1 MRHAVTQRMRGRLTF
16 ASVTSLLAIF
26 VALAGTGYAAIT
38 LPSNSVGPR
47 QIKTNAVGGAE
58 IRTNAVR
65 SGEVR
70 NRALRFV
77 DFRAG
82 TFPPGPRGPQGIQG
96 IQGIQGERG
105 TFSDITVQFT
115 QATAD
120 LADGTSAS
128 YNAFCP
134 AGQIGIG
141 GGFRGDFED
150 SEATNVG
157 SSRPAMTPGN
167 TEPPLDNGTFTGWRI
182 TALNVAGGVT
192 TGIRP
197 EVWAICVS
205 P

>member
-1 MRHAVTQRMRGRLTF
+1 MRHAVMERIRGRLTF
-16 ASVTSLLAIF
+16 ASVTSLMAIF
-26 VALAGTGYAAIT
+26 VALGGTGYAAIT

-47 QIKTNAVGGAE
+47 QIKTNAVGGTE
-58 IRTNAVR
+58 IRKNAVR
-65 SGEVR
+65 SGEIR
-70 NRALRFV
+70 NGALRFV

-105 TFSDITVQFT
+105 TFSDITVQFE
-115 QATAD
+115 QAAAD
-120 LADGTSAS
+120 LADGASQS

-141 GGFRGDFED
+141 GGFRGDLTD

-157 SSRPAMTPGN
+157 SSRPAMSTGN
-167 TEPPLDNGTFTGWRI
+167 TEPPLDDGTFMGWRI
-182 TALNVAGGVT
+182 TVQNVAGGVMA
-192 TGIRP
+192 GIRP
-197 EVWAICVS
+197 EVWAVCVT